1 MNLDMILRMV
11 MRRLVGRAVNS
22 GISAGMN
29 AFSGR
34 GRKQAMTPPKIE
46 TPDEIEARAEREYQ
60 QAIKRA
66 RQARRR
72 DQA

>member
-11 MRRLVGRAVNS
+11 MRRLVGKAVNS
-22 GISAGMN
+22 GLSAGMN
-29 AFSGR
+29 VFSGR
-34 GRKQAMTPPKIE
+34 GGKRPMAPPRAE

-66 RQARRR
+66 RQARR